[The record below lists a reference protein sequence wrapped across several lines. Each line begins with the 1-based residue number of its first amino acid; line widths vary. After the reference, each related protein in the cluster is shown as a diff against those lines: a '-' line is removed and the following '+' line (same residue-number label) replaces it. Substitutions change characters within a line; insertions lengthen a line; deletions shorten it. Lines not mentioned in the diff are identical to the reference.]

1 MKAYPEQIAAGK
13 ILLENKLAQMQTGEG
28 KTLAAVFTAI
38 VHVKRGRKVHIF
50 TANQYLACRDS
61 RWMAEIYSFF
71 GLKVSSIEEEMS
83 PDEKRLNY
91 KADIVYLTAKQAGFD
106 YLQDCLETEEP
117 NMQGEFDVCIV
128 DEADFIMID
137 EARTPLV
144 IARARREN
152 YVDSIKADSIAKELK
167 AEGCL
172 SSA

>member
-1 MKAYPEQIAAGK
+1 
-13 ILLENKLAQMQTGEG
+13 
-28 KTLAAVFTAI
+28 
-38 VHVKRGRKVHIF
+38 
-50 TANQYLACRDS
+50 
-61 RWMAEIYSFF
+61 MAEIYSFF